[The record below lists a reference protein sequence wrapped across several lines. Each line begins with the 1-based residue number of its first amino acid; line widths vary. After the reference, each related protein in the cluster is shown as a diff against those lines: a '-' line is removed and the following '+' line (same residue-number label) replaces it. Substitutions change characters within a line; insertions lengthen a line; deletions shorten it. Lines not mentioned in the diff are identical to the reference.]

1 MSQDKPQALPD
12 QATFDRAPARWLA
25 LILNLIA
32 SVTLFALMVNTC
44 IDVFGRYLLNMPLTG
59 STELTEMALCV
70 LIFSVFPVNAWR
82 NEHIVVDMLDRFTSP
97 MVHLVRTVLLNVIG
111 AIALYFLG
119 GRIMILAL
127 RSLDY
132 GERSEYLSIPLGWA
146 IGFIA
151 IMCWMTALV
160 LLSFGVMSAYE
171 RYRHH
176 VVTAGT
182 LYR

>member
-1 MSQDKPQALPD
+1 MSQDTQRALPE
-12 QATFDRAPARWLA
+12 QAAFDSKPARWLA

-32 SVTLFALMVNTC
+32 AVTLFALMVITC

-82 NEHIVVDMLDRFTSP
+82 NEHIVVDMLDRFTP
-97 MVHLVRTVLLNVIG
+97 PIVHLVRTLLLNLVG

-119 GRIMILAL
+119 GRIMTLAL

-151 IMCWMTALV
+151 IMCWLTAMV
-160 LLSFGVMSAYE
+160 LLSFGLMSAYQ

-176 VVTAGT
+176 VVSVGT